1 MVMLKLKTSSRE
13 LTKSEKIILACAGI
27 LGTVFLINTFILTPL
42 NKKLKPLEED
52 IKRLEAQA
60 EGLQTISL
68 DIAKNE
74 KELTDLKGKYE
85 EASKTIPKTDR
96 YPEIIGDLEDM
107 ALQSKVKIT
116 NSSFGEVAVVGNT
129 ENTSNS
135 TSENQENKNQEG
147 AETLGATSGLSTFTV
162 NLTLDGKF
170 NDVMTFVDKLE
181 TDNRI
186 LEVQNFTSQKDT
198 STIGVLYYIAGSNEK
213 EDYDF
218 NNGSYG
224 KGNLFE

>member
-1 MVMLKLKTSSRE
+1 MLKLKTSSRE

-96 YPEIIGDLEDM
+96 YPEVIVELEDM
-107 ALQSKVKIT
+107 AIQSKVKIY
-116 NSSFGEVAVVGNT
+116 NSSFGEVSVVGETKDEEEEKQKNDDEVNT
-129 ENTSNS
+129 EISPI
-135 TSENQENKNQEG
+135 
-147 AETLGATSGLSTFTV
+147 SGLSTFTV
-162 NLTLDGKF
+162 NLTLNGKF
-170 NDVMTFVDKLE
+170 NDLMAFVDKLE
-181 TDNRI
+181 NDNRI
-186 LEVQNFTSQKDT
+186 LEVQNFTSSKEY
-198 STIGVLYYIAGSNEK
+198 STLGIVYYIAGSNEK

>member
-1 MVMLKLKTSSRE
+1 MMLKLKTSSRE

-27 LGTVFLINTFILTPL
+27 LGTIFLINTFILTPL

-60 EGLQTISL
+60 SNLETITL

-129 ENTSNS
+129 ENSSN
-135 TSENQENKNQEG
+135 TSENAETKNQEG
-147 AETLGATSGLSTFTV
+147 TETLGATSGLSTFTV

-170 NDVMTFVDKLE
+170 NDVMAFVDKLE

-198 STIGVLYYIAGSNEK
+198 STVGVVYYIAGSNEK